1 MKLFDTHTHLDFA
14 CFDED
19 RQAVLTRFQA
29 RGGERILLAGVSQSQ
44 WAIAAQ
50 LCQRHASL
58 CMSVGFHPHFL
69 EPEASVAGAA
79 ATERHANNSI
89 RHGRPSLSSL
99 DANQLQRQL
108 ADALAHYGDH
118 IVAIGECGLDRMVK
132 TPMAEQLRVLEAQLA
147 FAKQAQLPVILHCR
161 GAHNELLQ
169 CLSQQGVHSGVI
181 HAFSGSVELAQ
192 EYIRR
197 GLKIGVGGTI
207 SYARAAKTRRAI
219 AQLPLTELLLETDSP
234 DMPHEGFQG
243 QRNEPAHCADT
254 ITHLA
259 QLRDEDDA
267 TIASQLWQ
275 NALSLFGRKL

>member
-19 RQAVLTRFQA
+19 REAVLARFQSI
-29 RGGERILLAGVSQSQ
+29 GGERILLAGVSHSQ
-44 WAIAAQ
+44 WAIAAE
-50 LCQRHASL
+50 LCQRHAKL

-69 EPEASVAGAA
+69 EPEDPIAVADIEATSASNAISNGMP
-79 ATERHANNSI
+79 R
-89 RHGRPSLSSL
+89 LSNL

-108 ADALAHYGDH
+108 AEALELYADH
-118 IVAIGECGLDRMVK
+118 VVAIGECGLDKMVQ

-147 FAKQAQLPVILHCR
+147 FAKQVQLPVILHCR
-161 GAHNELLQ
+161 GGHNELLQ
-169 CLSQQGVHSGVI
+169 CISQRGVHSGVI

-197 GLKIGVGGTI
+197 GFKIGVGGTI

-243 QRNEPAHCADT
+243 QRNEPYHCGNT
-254 ITHLA
+254 IRQLA
-259 QLRDEDDA
+259 VLRDEDEE
-267 TIASQLWQ
+267 TIAQQLWQ
-275 NALSLFGRKL
+275 NAVSLFEK